1 MNLAFVCSI
10 VLFGLLQLQVNSSL
24 VNEASKSWLVRTNL
38 ALDDSIRLARQHH
51 FNYVATV
58 RASDGDYLLL
68 ESNRSATRPPH
79 HLNKREAD
87 NGTAQLGHLIK
98 QDAQKFLAHPDV
110 QLVKQEKLVTRSKRD
125 FIEMPVTESYLYTKT
140 ASRFARVQTD
150 TAAAKSKLFG
160 KYLMQ
165 DPLWPQLWY
174 LNRHI
179 YNRNLTDMNVTAAW
193 TLGFTGK
200 GVSVTFLDDGL
211 EWV

>member
-10 VLFGLLQLQVNSSL
+10 VLLGLLQASGSL
-24 VNEASKSWLVRTNL
+24 VSKSWLVRTDL

-68 ESNRSATRPPH
+68 ESNRSVAPAPH
-79 HLNKREAD
+79 HLNKRDAE
-87 NGTAQLGHLIK
+87 NGTAQLSHLIK
-98 QDAQKFLAHPDV
+98 QDADKFLAHPNV
-110 QLVKQEKLVTRSKRD
+110 RLVKQEKLLTRSKRD
-125 FIEMPVTESYLYTKT
+125 FIEMPVSEPYLYTKT
-140 ASRFARVQTD
+140 VSRFARVQSD
-150 TAAAKSKLFG
+150 AAAAKSKLFG

-193 TLGFTGK
+193 SLGFTGK

-211 EWV
+211 EWVFI